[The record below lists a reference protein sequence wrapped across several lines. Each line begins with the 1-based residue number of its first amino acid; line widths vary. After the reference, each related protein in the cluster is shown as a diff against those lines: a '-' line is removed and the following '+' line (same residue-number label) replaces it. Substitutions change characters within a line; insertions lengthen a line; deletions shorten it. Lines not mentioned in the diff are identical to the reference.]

1 MKELAA
7 RTIFNLFPLTEIT
20 EFTGLTV
27 AGLLKLFTS
36 KILLLFKTVTFALAA
51 NFEAPFISIIL
62 HYITRHHID
71 FRTLMLRKK
80 FICILKSFDYSI
92 GRFCEINS
100 VMLIVFYTVLENAL

>member
-36 KILLLFKTVTFALAA
+36 KILLLFKTVTFALVA

-62 HYITRHHID
+62 
-71 FRTLMLRKK
+71 LMA
-80 FICILKSFDYSI
+80 I
-92 GRFCEINS
+92 
-100 VMLIVFYTVLENAL
+100 LENLDY